1 MTIHP
6 HAALLVLLSPA
17 AARAPSSDTSA
28 PSPPPLERAAFLL
41 KSYNVNFGLSGDPDT
56 LAAVGA
62 GEPDL
67 VLLQET
73 TPAWER
79 ALRAAYG
86 TTYPHQDFLEGP
98 GAGGLGVLSR
108 HPITT
113 EEILISP
120 VGWFPAWLLTV
131 GTPAGAIQILQV
143 HLKPPYAER
152 GGWLVG
158 LWSTPRERRQEIE
171 AYLPYLDPALPTVVC
186 GDFNER
192 GGPALDAA
200 RAAGLRDALP
210 PGADTWR
217 WRVAGIDLAAPL
229 DHVLYG
235 AGLRPVS
242 AEVQALGRS
251 DHLPV
256 LVGFARE

>member
-1 MTIHP
+1 M
-6 HAALLVLLSPA
+6 
-17 AARAPSSDTSA
+17 
-28 PSPPPLERAAFLL
+28 PPDFLL
-41 KSYNVNFGLSGDPDT
+41 KTYNVNFGLAGDPDT

-62 GEPDL
+62 GAPDL

-73 TPAWER
+73 TPEWEQ

-86 TTYPHQDFLEGP
+86 AAYPHQDFIEEP

-108 HPITT
+108 HPFVTD
-113 EEILISP
+113 EILVSP
-120 VGWFPAWLLTV
+120 AGWFPAWLLTV
-131 GTPAGAIQILQV
+131 RTPTGAVQVLQV

-152 GGWLVG
+152 GGWFVG
-158 LWSTPRERRQEIE
+158 YWSTPRERRLEIE

-200 RAAGLRDALP
+200 LAVGLRDALP
-210 PGADTWR
+210 RGEDTWR
-217 WRVAGIDLAAPL
+217 WRVAGIELEAPL
-229 DHVLYG
+229 DHVLYFG
-235 AGLRPVS
+235 GLRPLS
-242 AEVQALGRS
+242 AEVQLLGRS

-256 LVGFARE
+256 LVGFALEQGGTTTPTRETPPPAAPTAPPPPR